1 MEGKK
6 FFVVRQSSVKDK
18 EKTFVA
24 LQCDLGYRIITVS
37 FDSAVIAEVSGLTFA
52 ELYNLE
58 IGKKVYI
65 K

>member
-1 MEGKK
+1 MAEKK
-6 FFVVRQSSVKDK
+6 FFVVRQESKDK
-18 EKTFVA
+18 TKTFVA

-52 ELYNLE
+52 DLYNLE
-58 IGKKVYI
+58 IGKKVFI